1 MRNLLIKVFRN
12 SGRPNYLVESFSSYE
27 EACDELDRI
36 TSGNSILQEE
46 YVILEG
52 ESFEDVTY
60 TSESGFIYFK

>member
-1 MRNLLIKVFRN
+1 MLLLIKVFRN
-12 SGRPNYLVESFSSYE
+12 SGRPNYLVGEFSSYE

-36 TSGNSILQEE
+36 TSNNSILQEE